1 MPNPES
7 GGSEPIRLPPR
18 DKRSFQQQMLLVCG
32 LGSAGLLF
40 FAVPNLIDDAGIVA
54 WIKALLLALAGMAVA
69 YGVNRL
75 AVERGAPLAV
85 IGYQVA
91 AAASI
96 TSIIIVGSGLF
107 MATYSGLV
115 IKSVSQLRLEEHGD
129 ALSGYVADRGL
140 VASQSVRVVPAI
152 NAVVADLTA
161 KRDCEVRSSCISGSG
176 SGGRGPAARALE
188 ERLGRAEA
196 VAGQVSAGAAARI
209 EITGRLEG
217 LLGQYQ
223 AIARASDISL
233 EEKWSQ
239 LRGVDGQIR
248 QAASELSEAIPRS
261 LIAAFAGELAG
272 GIEIPGR
279 VEASRQFAAI
289 LRGHGGTLRGV
300 VGSIPGGG
308 DPAPAFPSQVG
319 VSDTLSYVGHFA
331 PIAAI
336 TGVVELI
343 FPLVL
348 WIYTY
353 LTLRWAA
360 YRIAPPEQRRRHED
374 DEAVARLFA
383 QASGRVE
390 PDMPEMVKRGP
401 ARVEPRR
408 NGHYGAER

>member
-1 MPNPES
+1 MTNQEHGP
-7 GGSEPIRLPPR
+7 SEPIRLPPR
-18 DKRSFQQQMLLVCG
+18 HKFSFQQTLLLFCA
-32 LGSAGLLF
+32 LASAGLLF
-40 FAVPNLIDDAGIVA
+40 FAVPNLIGGTGIVA

-85 IGYQVA
+85 IGYAIA
-91 AAASI
+91 AAASVI
-96 TSIIIVGSGLF
+96 SIIIVGAGLF

-129 ALSGYVADRGL
+129 ALSDYVAARGQ
-140 VASQSVRVVPAI
+140 VASQSARVVPAI
-152 NAVVADLTA
+152 AAVVADLTA

-176 SGGRGPAARALE
+176 NGGRGPVARALE

-196 VAGQVSAGAAARI
+196 VAGQAAAGAAARM
-209 EITGRLEG
+209 EIAGRLEG
-217 LLGQYQ
+217 LLGRYQ

-233 EEKWSQ
+233 EDKWPQ
-239 LRGVDGQIR
+239 LRGVDAQIR
-248 QAASELSEAIPRS
+248 QAVSELGEAIPRS

-272 GIEIPGR
+272 GIEIPVR
-279 VEASRQFAAI
+279 ADASRQFAAI

-300 VGSIPGGG
+300 VSSIPGGG
-308 DPAPAFPSQVG
+308 GPPPTFPSQVG
-319 VSDTLSYVGHFA
+319 VSDTLAYIGHFA

-383 QASGRVE
+383 QASGRAETDVQE
-390 PDMPEMVKRGP
+390 TTKRRPRG
-401 ARVEPRR
+401 EPRR
-408 NGHYGAER
+408 NGHYDAEH